1 MSVKFLVDSAAD
13 LTLEEAKALGVTH
26 LPLKVLFGE
35 EEYLD
40 AVTLGYLEFY
50 EKLAV
55 CDKLPTTS
63 QASPAEFEKVFEEL
77 TANGNEVVAITVSSQ
92 LSGTYQSACIGADE
106 FEGKVYVVD
115 SMNVTLGQR
124 LVLMRGLQLANEGFS
139 AKEIA
144 DKLNEEKGKVRLF
157 AVLDTLENLKKS
169 GRISAATA
177 LAGAMLSIKPAVTVE
192 EGKVSMIGKARG
204 AHQGNKLLRDLV
216 EKTGGIDFEK
226 PHTLAYSGPN
236 DERLQKFISE
246 SADLWEGHPQPPIAT
261 VGAVIGTHVGP
272 GAWALAYFEKE

>member
-13 LTLEEAKALGVTH
+13 LTLHEAKELGVTH

-40 AVTLGYLEFY
+40 GVTLTHQAFY
-50 EKLAV
+50 EKLAAW
-55 CDKLPTTS
+55 DKLPTTS
-63 QASPAEFEKVFEEL
+63 QASPAEFEKVFDEL
-77 TANGNEVVAITVSSQ
+77 TANGDEVVAIIVSSQ

-106 FEGKVYVVD
+106 FEGKVYVVA
-115 SMNVTLGQR
+115 SMNVTLGER
-124 LVLMRGLQLANEGFS
+124 LVLMRGIQLAQEGLS

-144 DKLNEEKGKVRLF
+144 DKLNEEKGKIRLF

-177 LAGAMLSIKPAVTVE
+177 LAGTMLSIKPAVAVE
-192 EGKVSMIGKARG
+192 EGKIVMAGKARG
-204 AHQGNKLLRDLV
+204 ANQGNKLLKDLV
-216 EKTGGIDFEK
+216 AKTAGIDFDK
-226 PHTLAYSGPN
+226 PHTLAYSGPS
-236 DERLQKFISE
+236 DERLQKFIADSG
-246 SADLWEGHPQPPIAT
+246 DLWAGHPQPPIAT

-272 GAWALAYFEKE
+272 GAWALAYFEK

>member
-1 MSVKFLVDSAAD
+1 MSVKFVVDSAAD

-50 EKLAV
+50 EKLAA

-63 QASPAEFEKVFEEL
+63 QASPAEFEKIFREL
-77 TANGNEVVAITVSSQ
+77 TENGDEVVMVTVSSR

-106 FEGKVYVVD
+106 FEGKVFVVD
-115 SMNVTLGQR
+115 SMNVTLGER
-124 LVLMRGLQLANEGFS
+124 VVLMRGLQLAQEGLT
-139 AKEIA
+139 AQEIA
-144 DKLNEEKGKVRLF
+144 KTLDEEKGKIRLY

-177 LAGAMLSIKPAVTVE
+177 LAGTMLSIKPAVAVE
-192 EGKVSMIGKARG
+192 DGKVAMAGKARG
-204 AHQGNKLLRDLV
+204 ANQGNKLLRELV
-216 EKTGGIDFEK
+216 AKTNGIDFDK
-226 PHTLAYSGPN
+226 PHYLAYSGPS
-236 DERLQKFISE
+236 DERLRKFISE

-272 GAWALAYFEKE
+272 GAWALAYFEK

>member
-1 MSVKFLVDSAAD
+1 MSVKFVVDSAAD
-13 LTLEEAKALGVTH
+13 LTLEEAKALGVAH

-40 AVTLGYLEFY
+40 AVTLGYQEFY
-50 EKLAV
+50 EKLAA

-63 QASPAEFEKVFEEL
+63 QASPAEFEKVFGEL
-77 TANGNEVVAITVSSQ
+77 TANGDEVVAITVSSG
-92 LSGTYQSACIGADE
+92 LSGTYQSACIGADDYA
-106 FEGKVYVVD
+106 GKVYVVD
-115 SMNVTLGQR
+115 SLNVTLGQR
-124 LVLMRGLQLANEGFS
+124 LVLMRGLQLAQDGLS

-144 DKLNEEKGKVRLF
+144 EKLNEEKGKVRLF

-177 LAGAMLSIKPAVTVE
+177 LAGTMLSIKPAVAVQ
-192 EGKVSMIGKARG
+192 EGKIVMAGKARG
-204 AHQGNKLLRDLV
+204 AHQGNKLLRDLI

-226 PHTLAYSGPN
+226 PHTLAYSGPS
-236 DERLQKFISE
+236 DERLQKFIAE
-246 SADLWEGHPQPPIAT
+246 SGDLWEGQPQPPIAT

-272 GAWALAYFEKE
+272 GAWAMAFFEK

>member
-1 MSVKFLVDSAAD
+1 MCVKFLVDSAAD
-13 LTLEEAKALGVTH
+13 LTLDEAKQLGVTH

-40 AVTLGYLEFY
+40 GVTLGHQAFY

-63 QASPAEFEKVFEEL
+63 QASPAEFEKVFGEL
-77 TANGNEVVAITVSSQ
+77 TANGDEVVAITISSQ
-92 LSGTYQSACIGADE
+92 LSGTYQSACIGAEE

-124 LVLMRGLQLANEGFS
+124 LVLMRGLQLAKEGLS

-144 DKLNEEKGKVRLF
+144 RKLDEEKGKIRLF

-177 LAGAMLSIKPAVTVE
+177 LAGTMLSIKPAVAVE
-192 EGKVSMIGKARG
+192 DGKIIMVGKARG
-204 AHQGNKLLRDLV
+204 ANQGNKLLRDLT
-216 EKTGGIDFEK
+216 EKTGGIDFDK
-226 PHTLAYSGPN
+226 PHTLAYSGPS
-236 DERLQKFISE
+236 DERLQKFIGE
-246 SADLWEGHPQPPIAT
+246 SADLWAGHPQPPIAS

-272 GAWALAYFEKE
+272 GAWAFAFFEK

>member
-13 LTLEEAKALGVTH
+13 LTLQEAKELGVTH

-40 AVTLGYLEFY
+40 GVTLSHQAFY
-50 EKLAV
+50 EKLAAW
-55 CDKLPTTS
+55 DKLPTTS
-63 QASPAEFEKVFEEL
+63 QASPAEFEKAFAEL
-77 TANGNEVVAITVSSQ
+77 TADGDEVVAITVSSQ

-115 SMNVTLGQR
+115 SMNVTLGER
-124 LVLMRGLQLANEGFS
+124 LVLMRGIQLAQTGLS
-139 AKEIA
+139 AREIA
-144 DKLNEEKGKVRLF
+144 EKLNEEKGKIRLY

-177 LAGAMLSIKPAVTVE
+177 IAGTMLSIKPAVAVE
-192 EGKVSMIGKARG
+192 EGKVVMAGKARG
-204 AHQGNKLLRDLV
+204 ANQGNKLLKDLV
-216 EKTGGIDFEK
+216 AKTGGIDFDK
-226 PHTLAYSGPN
+226 PHTLAYSGPS
-236 DERLQKFISE
+236 DERLRKFMADSG
-246 SADLWEGHPQPPIAT
+246 DLWAGHEQPPVAT

-272 GAWALAYFEKE
+272 GAWALAYFEM

>member
-1 MSVKFLVDSAAD
+1 MSVKFVVDSAAD
-13 LTLEEAKALGVTH
+13 LTLDEAKALGVTH

-50 EKLAV
+50 EKLAA

-63 QASPAEFEKVFEEL
+63 QASPAEFEKVFREL
-77 TANGNEVVAITVSSQ
+77 TENGDEVVMITVSSQ

-106 FEGKVYVVD
+106 FEGKVFVVD
-115 SMNVTLGQR
+115 SMNVTLGER
-124 LVLMRGLQLANEGFS
+124 VVLMRGLQLAQEGLT
-139 AKEIA
+139 AQEIA
-144 DKLNEEKGKVRLF
+144 KTLDEEKGKIRLY

-177 LAGAMLSIKPAVTVE
+177 LAGTMLSIKPAVAVE
-192 EGKVSMIGKARG
+192 AGKVVMAGKARG
-204 AHQGNKLLRDLV
+204 ANQGNKLLRELV
-216 EKTGGIDFEK
+216 AKTNGIDFDK
-226 PHTLAYSGPN
+226 PHYLAYSGPN

-246 SADLWEGHPQPPIAT
+246 SAELWEGHPQPPIAT

-272 GAWALAYFEKE
+272 GAWALAYFEK

>member
-13 LTLEEAKALGVTH
+13 LTLDEAKELGVTH

-40 AVTLGYLEFY
+40 GVTLSHQEFY
-50 EKLAV
+50 EKLAA

-63 QASPAEFEKVFEEL
+63 QASPAEFEKVFGEL
-77 TANGNEVVAITVSSQ
+77 TAGGDEVVAITVSSQ

-115 SMNVTLGQR
+115 SMNVTLGER
-124 LVLMRGLQLANEGFS
+124 LVLMRGIQLAREGLT
-139 AKEIA
+139 AREIT
-144 DKLNEEKGKVRLF
+144 DKLNEEKGRIRLY

-177 LAGAMLSIKPAVTVE
+177 IAGTMLSIKPAVAVE
-192 EGKVSMIGKARG
+192 EGKVAMAGKARG
-204 AHQGNKLLRDLV
+204 ANQGNKLLKDLV
-216 EKTGGIDFEK
+216 AKTGGIDFDK
-226 PHTLAYSGPN
+226 PHTLAYSGPSN
-236 DERLQKFISE
+236 ERLQKFIAE
-246 SADLWEGHPQPPIAT
+246 SADLWDGHPQPPIAT

>member
-1 MSVKFLVDSAAD
+1 MSVKFVVDSAAD
-13 LTLEEAKALGVTH
+13 LTLEEARTLGVTH

-50 EKLAV
+50 EKLAS

-77 TANGNEVVAITVSSQ
+77 TANGDEVVAITVSSQ
-92 LSGTYQSACIGADE
+92 LSGTYQSACIGAED

-115 SMNVTLGQR
+115 SLNVTLGER
-124 LVLMRGLQLANEGFS
+124 LVLMRGLQLAKEGLG
-139 AKEIA
+139 AREIVE
-144 DKLNEEKGKVRLF
+144 KLNEEKGKVRLF

-177 LAGAMLSIKPAVTVE
+177 LAGTMLSIKPAVAVE
-192 EGKVSMIGKARG
+192 EGKIAMAGKARG
-204 AHQGNKLLRDLV
+204 AHQGNKLLRDLIG
-216 EKTGGIDFEK
+216 KTAGIDFDK
-226 PHTLAYSGPN
+226 PHTLAYSGPS
-236 DERLQKFISE
+236 DERLQKFIEE
-246 SADLWEGHPQPPIAT
+246 SGELWEGHPQPPVAT

-272 GAWALAYFEKE
+272 GAWAMAYFEK

>member
-13 LTLEEAKALGVTH
+13 LTLEEAKTLGVTH

-40 AVTLGYLEFY
+40 AVTLGYLDFY
-50 EKLAV
+50 EKLAA

-63 QASPAEFEKVFEEL
+63 QASPAEFEKVFGEL
-77 TANGNEVVAITVSSQ
+77 TANGDEVVAITVSSQ

-115 SMNVTLGQR
+115 SMNVTLGER
-124 LVLMRGLQLANEGFS
+124 LVLMRGLQLAQQGLS
-139 AKEIA
+139 AREIA
-144 DKLNEEKGKVRLF
+144 DKLNEEKGSIRLF

-177 LAGAMLSIKPAVTVE
+177 LAGTMLSIKPAVAVE
-192 EGKVSMIGKARG
+192 DGKIVMAGKARG
-204 AHQGNKLLRDLV
+204 AHQGNKLLRDLI
-216 EKTGGIDFEK
+216 EKTGGIDFDK
-226 PHTLAYSGPN
+226 PHTLAYSGPS
-236 DERLQKFISE
+236 DERLQKFIAE
-246 SADLWEGHPQPPIAT
+246 SANIWEGHSRPPIAT

-272 GAWALAYFEKE
+272 GAWAMAYFEK

>member
-1 MSVKFLVDSAAD
+1 MSVKFVVDSAAD
-13 LTLEEAKALGVTH
+13 LTLEEAKQLGVTH

-50 EKLAV
+50 EKLAA
-55 CDKLPTTS
+55 CDALPTTS
-63 QASPAEFEKVFEEL
+63 QASPAEFEKVYREL
-77 TANGNEVVAITVSSQ
+77 TENGDEVVMVTVSSQ

-124 LVLMRGLQLANEGFS
+124 LVLLRGLQLAEQGMS

-144 DKLNEEKGKVRLF
+144 RTLDEEKGKIRLF
-157 AVLDTLENLKKS
+157 AVLDTLDNLKKS

-177 LAGAMLSIKPAVTVE
+177 LAGTMLSIKPAVTVAD
-192 EGKVSMIGKARG
+192 GKIVMAGKARG
-204 AHQGNKLLRDLV
+204 ANQGNKLLRDLIG
-216 EKTGGIDFEK
+216 KTNGIDFNK
-226 PHTLAYSGPN
+226 PHTLAYSGPS
-236 DERLQKFISE
+236 DERLQKFIAE
-246 SADLWEGHPQPPIAT
+246 SGELWEGYEQPPVAT

-272 GAWALAYFEKE
+272 GAWAYAYFEK